1 METLMQQRIYPDLVV
16 EKLISLF
23 ATNQDIESGIYDKQE
38 ATELNKAIDYAIDSV
53 QMRSAPLSNKFTS
66 LADEFRA
73 EILTKIH
80 HLAGDD
86 PEKVVRFKNPVY
98 LHFIDDDN
106 YTDCKQVNFNGD
118 CAYVRYANGSQ
129 KYFEVTLG
137 ELDVAGLY
145 ELHTALDEG
154 DFRVVNN

>member
-1 METLMQQRIYPDLVV
+1 MNTLLHHSINSNLVV
-16 EKLISLF
+16 EKLTELLV
-23 ATNQDIESGIYDKQE
+23 TDDDIESGIYDKQE
-38 ATELNKAIDYAIDSV
+38 ATELNTAIEFAIDSV
-53 QMRSAPLSNKFTS
+53 QMRSAPLTNKFTL
-66 LADEFRA
+66 LAEELRA
-73 EILTKIH
+73 EILSKIH

-86 PEKVVRFKNPVY
+86 PEKVIRFKNPVY
-98 LHFIDDDN
+98 LHFIDDDT

-118 CAYVRYANGSQ
+118 CAYVRYTNGSQ
-129 KYFEVTLG
+129 KDFEVTLG